1 MTETQKPAWAAE
13 PPQQDI
19 DDLIFLGQT
28 GPQVS
33 QR

>member
-1 MTETQKPAWAAE
+1 MTDTRRVSRAAD

-19 DDLIFLGQT
+19 DDLIFWGQT